1 MWSIWMCEIRI
12 YVYFSK
18 WLAICLS
25 LLIKWLIF
33 SLLIWNVKF
42 ANIYFSFIDYT
53 KALTVWITT
62 NCGKLFYFILFYFT
76 LQYCTGFAI
85 HWHESATHVHEF
97 PILNPPPT
105 TLPISFLWVITV
117 HQPQASCILYW
128 TQTSDSFLT
137 WYFTCFN
144 AILPNHPTLSLSHRV
159 QKSVL
164 YICVSFA
171 VSHTGLVQLSHPY
184 MTSGKTMA
192 LTRWTFVGKVMSL
205 LFNMK

>member
-1 MWSIWMCEIRI
+1 MCEIRI

-76 LQYCTGFAI
+76 LQYCTGFAM
-85 HWHESATHVHEF
+85 HQHKSAMGVHVF

-105 TLPISFLWVITV
+105 SLPIPPLWVI
-117 HQPQASCILYW
+117 P
-128 TQTSDSFLT
+128 
-137 WYFTCFN
+137 
-144 AILPNHPTLSLSHRV
+144 V
-159 QKSVL
+159 QDTGCL
-164 YICVSFA
+164 
-171 VSHTGLVQLSHPY
+171 GLVHWDHPNIFCRDFETWANSKY
-184 MTSGKTMA
+184 EQDNYFD
-192 LTRWTFVGKVMSL
+192 FVI
-205 LFNMK
+205 